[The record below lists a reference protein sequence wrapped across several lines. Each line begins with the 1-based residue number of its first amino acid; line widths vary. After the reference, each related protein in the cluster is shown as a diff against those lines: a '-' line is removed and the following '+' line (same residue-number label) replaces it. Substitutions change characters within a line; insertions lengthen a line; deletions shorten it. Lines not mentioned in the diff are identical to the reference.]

1 MTKPKIAPPE
11 MIAAF
16 DPSPRAVVPTRRDL
30 NELTPDEVAS
40 ALSQGHPKSVPVKVH
55 KGMEGERTGLPHLTP
70 HSLRYRQAHEK
81 MGTKVASEQVMT

>member
-1 MTKPKIAPPE
+1 MTKPKIAPLE

-16 DPSPRAVVPTRRDL
+16 DPAPRAVIPTRRDL

-40 ALSQGHPKSVPVKVH
+40 ALAQGHPKSVPVKVH

-81 MGTKVASEQVMT
+81 MGTKIEPEQAIT

>member
-1 MTKPKIAPPE
+1 MAKAKVAPLA

-16 DPSPRAVVPTRRDL
+16 DPAPRAVVPTRRDL
-30 NELTPDEVAS
+30 NELTPDEVVS
-40 ALSQGHPKSVPVKVH
+40 ALSQGHPKSAPVKIH

-81 MGTKVASEQVMT
+81 MGTKIAPEQVMT